1 MDMQQQQQQQQG
13 TMPLNLEQVG
23 VGQDE
28 TPMSGY

>member
-1 MDMQQQQQQQQG
+1 MQQQQQQQQQQG

-28 TPMSGY
+28 TPMSG